1 MKALIIA
8 ATAAASLIATAAS
21 AQQAAAPAAGNAP
34 QTKEQIQ
41 AMIDSLDVKLMNG
54 EISEET
60 YKSLVAKWQERL
72 KQLGG

>member
-1 MKALIIA
+1 
-8 ATAAASLIATAAS
+8 
-21 AQQAAAPAAGNAP
+21 
-34 QTKEQIQ
+34 
-41 AMIDSLDVKLMNG
+41 MIDSLDMKLMNG